1 MDPFPSALPN
11 PPATDRRRFLIRL
24 AAWVGLLLTGRG
36 ALAARQTKP
45 VNPAPA
51 GPSSPSFFPAG
62 DLRQVLRQALGG
74 QTWEPSPDVLIQVP
88 PLAENG
94 AIVPVT
100 VESRL
105 PGTRRLLI
113 LAGNNPGPLLA
124 EFRFEPGADPWV
136 SLRLKL
142 NASGPVLAIAE
153 ASGRFHGAE
162 VPVKVM
168 VGGCG

>member
-1 MDPFPSALPN
+1 MVPFSSASTPT
-11 PPATDRRRFLIRL
+11 PATDRRRFLIRL
-24 AAWVGLLLTGRG
+24 AAWLGLALAGRG
-36 ALAARQTKP
+36 ALAARKP
-45 VNPAPA
+45 KLANPPPA
-51 GPSSPSFFPAG
+51 GPSSASSFPAG
-62 DLRQVLRQALGG
+62 DLRQALRQALGG
-74 QTWEPSPDVLIQVP
+74 QAWAPSPDVLIQVP

-113 LAGNNPGPLLA
+113 LAEKNPGPLLA

-153 ASGRFHGAE
+153 ASGRFYGAE